1 MPITFSHLTVVWPDG
16 TPCFTDLTGTF
27 SSHFTGLVG
36 ANGSGKS
43 TLAKVLAGLIAP
55 TSGTVSAG
63 SVSYVDQDLGLHTS
77 DTIADVFGATKVL
90 SAIARIEAGEYSEE
104 LAAAVGEQ
112 WDLSLIHI

>member
-1 MPITFSHLTVVWPDG
+1 MPISFSHLTVTWPDG

-55 TSGTVSAG
+55 TSGTVSA
-63 SVSYVDQDLGLHTS
+63 VSYTHLTLP
-77 DTIADVFGATKVL
+77 TI
-90 SAIARIEAGEYSEE
+90 YS
-104 LAAAVGEQ
+104 V
-112 WDLSLIHI
+112 